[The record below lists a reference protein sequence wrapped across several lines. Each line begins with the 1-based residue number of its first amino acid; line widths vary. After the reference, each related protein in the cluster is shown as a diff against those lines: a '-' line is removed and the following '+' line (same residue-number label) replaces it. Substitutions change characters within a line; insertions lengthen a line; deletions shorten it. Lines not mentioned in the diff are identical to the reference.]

1 MIYYS
6 KLLCGSELLWCIH
19 RMVRTAGV
27 DCCMYCIA
35 QGGVLV
41 PMTHELTA
49 PCTPYTIM
57 LLPVPAGQVLVRTI
71 RATTTTAAT
80 PAGYRCR
87 FSAVQGWAARTYGV
101 CGMYV
106 RVLWSGGAQCSFTG
120 RGGKKIQYQVPPAS
134 TAVVRCIYHH
144 ALYLRITKYSSK

>member
-57 LLPVPAGQVLVRTI
+57 LYYQYQQVKYVLFGLPLPLLLPLQATDADSVQCRAGLRVRTE
-71 RATTTTAAT
+71 
-80 PAGYRCR
+80 YVVC
-87 FSAVQGWAARTYGV
+87 TYAY
-101 CGMYV
+101 CE
-106 RVLWSGGAQCSFTG
+106 
-120 RGGKKIQYQVPPAS
+120 
-134 TAVVRCIYHH
+134 AVVRS
-144 ALYLRITKYSSK
+144 AVSQVVGEKITVSGTTGQYRSSTVYISSCLVFANHKVL